1 MIEVLSLGQK
11 NRSHEPSDRLPYL
24 PYFKNFFPSLPK
36 KAAEMEMRVM
46 KIPLSD
52 IDCVTKTIVKVGKDQ
67 EGSIHTPTDTCILG

>member
-24 PYFKNFFPSLPK
+24 PHFKSFFPSLPK
-36 KAAEMEMRVM
+36 KVAEMEMKVT

-52 IDCVTKTIVKVGKDQ
+52 IECVTKTIVKVGTGKLC
-67 EGSIHTPTDTCILG
+67 PYAC